1 MFLENVKVTNFK
13 SIYGTTTFDF
23 SDLTGLIKLSG
34 PIGSGKTTLAEAII
48 WGLFGTVK
56 GQNNNHLISW
66 NEKFCEIEINLIS
79 KNKKVHIIR
88 NSHQPLVVEIN
99 GRTLSA
105 SNKRDTQAI
114 LEEEIYDVPKLA
126 VTKMCIISFNQF
138 NSLADMNPAETKLF
152 LDEIFGF
159 KLFSEYND
167 EIVIERKNQLNESTK
182 LTAIYQETLNQ
193 TERLKAKKKEQEM
206 QIAGSI
212 DLDKFIKERAE
223 LVEQG
228 KALKQKYN
236 EVDADYK
243 AKEAELESKK
253 REITDKK
260 QEYQVLGKQEK
271 QWYNT
276 FKSGKCPTCGHDIE
290 ESVLE
295 EHKTKMYE
303 YADLY
308 KEKDAEETAFETQ
321 IRTLKQVHTGELND
335 LMRKMN
341 DLKTKINGI
350 DTEVAKYNNAVKLIT
365 ENYEALIKESEE
377 KAIKLKETID
387 KTDIEIGEWNEMNE
401 LFSKTLRYS
410 LLDTLI
416 PHINKSIQ
424 YFINKLDQSFKI
436 TYDQEFK
443 AHIYVDSYDKEIAY
457 NNLSTGQRKSLDL
470 AIVFGILQNV
480 IASVNFNVILL
491 DELFSNMDADTRNI
505 MLVLLKEAMGPDK
518 SVFVINHAEMQDD
531 MFAHK
536 IRVSLIQKKIN
547 TKKQGDIAIKSS
559 KYEQVF

>member
-295 EHKTKMYE
+295 EHKNKMYE